1 MEIRKIKMFK
11 AILIFL
17 LLVSILAVCITTS
30 IAQTEQV
37 LLRLSHSGAESGI
50 YAQTYKYFSEQVEKE
65 SQGSVKVQ
73 YYFSGSLISDAE
85 VLENIMAGTV
95 DISHFQTSYVS
106 TTISEL
112 IPFEIPG
119 CCSFSKDIFPKF
131 DEITTPIIQDIFKKY
146 GAIYLGPLPQ
156 TTLVFI
162 GDREVHSPADLEG
175 ALVRTS
181 GKWFG
186 DAVTMWGGTPMT
198 ISIGDLPTSLE
209 RGVVDLACTAWAA
222 VEDHNLYEVADFCN
236 VTNIMEVFA
245 GLIISEKSWNKLS
258 NDQKEAIKRAWE
270 TASTVHMDRI
280 DAGYKDLLKLAEEN
294 NCKIYELTDNENESF
309 KDVSNQ
315 LLEQVKEV
323 SGTALIDGFKK
334 LN

>member
-1 MEIRKIKMFK
+1 MRICK
-11 AILIFL
+11 ATLLFILV
-17 LLVSILAVCITTS
+17 LVSFLMVYSTAS
-30 IAQTEQV
+30 IAQEGNV
-37 LLRLSHSGAESGI
+37 LFRLSHSGAESGI

-95 DISHFQTSYVS
+95 DMSHFQTSYVS

-119 CCSFSKDIFPKF
+119 CVSFSKSIFPRF
-131 DEITTPIIQDIFKKY
+131 DEVTTPVIQDIFKKY
-146 GAIYLGPLPQ
+146 GAIYLGPIPQ
-156 TTLVFI
+156 TTLAFV
-162 GDREVHSPADLEG
+162 GDREVHGPSDLKG

-186 DAVTMWGGTPMT
+186 DAVKMWGGTPMT

-222 VEDHNLYEVADFCN
+222 VEDHNLYEVSAYCN
-236 VTNIMEVFA
+236 ITNIMEVFA
-245 GLIISEKSWNKLS
+245 GLIISEKSWDKLS
-258 NDQKEAIKRAWE
+258 IDQKEAIKRAWK
-270 TASTVHMDRI
+270 TVTNNHLDKLDI
-280 DAGYKDLLKLAEEN
+280 GYQDLLNLAEKN
-294 NCKIYELTDNENESF
+294 NCKIYELTNDENELF
-309 KDVSNQ
+309 KEASSQ

-323 SGTALIDGFKK
+323 SGTALINAFKQ